1 MLERAKET
9 TREGERT
16 RVEYARF
23 ADDLVI
29 LVDFHPRH
37 DWLLKAVDRRIREEL
52 GKLQVEVNE
61 EKSRIVDL
69 MKGESFG
76 FLGFD
81 FRLIRTRRG
90 RWRPRVAP
98 KAKKRTELL
107 GKLRE
112 VFRGNVSQPIGPVIE
127 RINPILRGWVNY
139 FAIGE
144 SSRCFQY
151 IEEWVERKVRRH
163 LERNAKR
170 RGFGWNRRSRRWLYG
185 ELRLF
190 KGYRLRPYLPRLKA
204 LPVR

>member
-1 MLERAKET
+1 VS
-9 TREGERT
+9 

-23 ADDLVI
+23 ADDLVV
-29 LVDFHPRH
+29 LVDLHPRH

-69 MKGESFG
+69 MKEESFG

-107 GKLRE
+107 DKLRE
-112 VFRGNVSQPIGPVIE
+112 VFRSNVSQPIGPVIE

-144 SSRCFQY
+144 SSRCFQF
-151 IEEWVERKVRRH
+151 IEEWVDRKVRRH
-163 LERNAKR
+163 LERNANR
-170 RGFGWNRRSRRWLYG
+170 RGYGWNRWSRRWLYG
-185 ELRLF
+185 ELGLF
-190 KGYRLRPYLPRLKA
+190 NGYRLRPYLPRLKA